1 MKVRKLQ
8 LVRKGAGMGRLVAP
22 RGLLDIYLT
31 NQMGLRPHSQAGEGE
46 LIWKRSQK
54 PVRLLSAARLFK

>member
-1 MKVRKLQ
+1 M
-8 LVRKGAGMGRLVAP
+8 KGAGMGRLVAP